1 MRWLFLVPLVALLAC
16 RSGGPAMGAGR
27 GGEGASVEDTALFM
41 RLQRTPCFGTCP
53 VYVITVRQDGG
64 AVYQGGAHAAREG
77 RFTGRL
83 ELAQRTALLRR
94 AQELGFFT
102 LEDRYDGEVTD
113 LPSTIITVVAG
124 GRRKQVLGRVG
135 FPPAFKHFRS
145 YADSLFEQVEWTP
158 EER

>member
-1 MRWLFLVPLVALLAC
+1 MSAP
-16 RSGGPAMGAGR
+16 SGTA
-27 GGEGASVEDTALFM
+27 ESSSINDTALFM
-41 RLQRTPCFGTCP
+41 SLQRTPCFGTCP
-53 VYVITVRQDGG
+53 VYVVTVWQDGG
-64 AVYQGGAHAAREG
+64 AVYQGGQNAARVG
-77 RFTGRL
+77 RFVGHL
-83 ELAQRTALLRR
+83 DQVQRTALLRR

-124 GRRKQVLGRVG
+124 ERRKQVLGRVG